1 MADKTTESRK
11 QRRERRRSLAAEP
24 FEQLDE
30 AAGESGPGQSEAAR
44 TLKRALATAVA
55 GAVAAGIGGA
65 TKAWLDRRESNGSE
79 QSEQRERGEE
89 PSSDGAEPDVEAE
102 AETTEAAETEA
113 AETEADDAAEAETAE
128 EPEPV
133 AEAETAEE
141 PEPVAEG
148 GEAEEGDEGEQ
159 DAAEDE
165 GSDQAQATPRGE
177 TGTIVDTARNELEQ
191 LLGREV
197 ESVSGFERADDGW
210 RVTLE
215 VVEVRRVPESTDV
228 LGSYEVALDDDRN
241 LVSFN
246 QTHRYRRSQVEEA

>member
-30 AAGESGPGQSEAAR
+30 AARDSDPGQSEAAR
-44 TLKRALATAVA
+44 TVKHALATAVA

-65 TKAWLDRRESNGSE
+65 TKAWLDRRDSNGSD
-79 QSEQRERGEE
+79 QLEQRERAEE
-89 PSSDGAEPDVEAE
+89 PSSDGDEPDVEA
-102 AETTEAAETEA
+102 AGTETAEAAGTETAEA
-113 AETEADDAAEAETAE
+113 AETEADEAAETETAD

-133 AEAETAEE
+133 AEA
-141 PEPVAEG
+141 
-148 GEAEEGDEGEQ
+148 GEAEEGDEREQ
-159 DAAEDE
+159 DAAED
-165 GSDQAQATPRGE
+165 GSPDQAQATPRGE
-177 TGTIVDTARNELEQ
+177 TGTIVDSARDELEQ

-197 ESVSGFERADDGW
+197 ESVSGFERAHDGW

-228 LGSYEVALDDDRN
+228 LGSYEVVLDDDRS

>member
-30 AAGESGPGQSEAAR
+30 AARGSDSGQSEAAR
-44 TLKRALATAVA
+44 TVKHALATAVA

-65 TKAWLDRRESNGSE
+65 TKAWLDRRDSNGSE
-79 QSEQRERGEE
+79 QPEQRERPEELPSDDAEE
-89 PSSDGAEPDVEAE
+89 PSSDGAEPDVEGAGT
-102 AETTEAAETEA
+102 ETTEAAETEA
-113 AETEADDAAEAETAE
+113 DEAPETETESAE

-133 AEAETAEE
+133 AEA
-141 PEPVAEG
+141 G
-148 GEAEEGDEGEQ
+148 EEGDGGERDQ
-159 DAAEDE
+159 DAEDE
-165 GSDQAQATPRGE
+165 PSDQPHATPSGE
-177 TGTIVDTARNELEQ
+177 TGAIVDTARNELEQ

-197 ESVSGFERADDGW
+197 ESVSGFERANDGW

-215 VVEVRRVPESTDV
+215 VVEVRRIPESTDV
-228 LGSYEVALDDDRN
+228 LGSYDVVLDDDRN

>member
-30 AAGESGPGQSEAAR
+30 AARGSDSGRSEAVS
-44 TLKRALATAVA
+44 TVKHALATAVV

-65 TKAWLDRRESNGSE
+65 TKAWLDRRDSNGSE
-79 QSEQRERGEE
+79 QPEQRERPEE
-89 PSSDGAEPDVEAE
+89 PSSDGADPDVEGAGS
-102 AETTEAAETEA
+102 ETTEAAETG
-113 AETEADDAAEAETAE
+113 ADEEAEAETAQ
-128 EPEPV
+128 EPV
-133 AEAETAEE
+133 DEA
-141 PEPVAEG
+141 G
-148 GEAEEGDEGEQ
+148 GTDDDEREQ

-165 GSDQAQATPRGE
+165 RPDQAQATPRGE

-215 VVEVRRVPESTDV
+215 VVEVHRVPESTDV
-228 LGSYEVALDDDRN
+228 LGSYEVVLDDDRN
-241 LVSFN
+241 LVSFD
-246 QTHRYRRSQVEEA
+246 QTRRYRRSQVEEA